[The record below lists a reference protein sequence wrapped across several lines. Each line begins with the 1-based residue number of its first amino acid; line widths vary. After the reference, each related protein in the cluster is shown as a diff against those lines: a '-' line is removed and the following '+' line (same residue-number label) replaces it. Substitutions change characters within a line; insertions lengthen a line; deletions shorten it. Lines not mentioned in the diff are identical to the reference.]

1 MQDAG
6 RDSALA
12 NGAPQTEKQDE
23 RHQKASTVIYD
34 ITNAYFDT
42 FEDLV
47 SSVDAHSFL
56 KQEQE
61 QILWSNAPSS
71 EEPPHD
77 IRGLR
82 NSFAFWIDYTG
93 ALAPVGA
100 SLDDRLHSNNDI
112 QEMIVE
118 LLEMVEKNL
127 SRLQR
132 NRDEN
137 GTFPNA
143 DSQHWLSAI
152 NSALDRL
159 NFLAKAIRQASA
171 RRYEQDMLTFATDE
185 DKFFHAI
192 AISYIKLKCPNARL
206 SLREHMGDSIARRR
220 RAILLKQRHAKNL
233 KTRRAPKPSPALNPE
248 HPLPPSVEKPTAKLP
263 ALGGDWPGLPSAG
276 GSRATQ
282 ASKMDRKAALRHI
295 HQRPPLSSRSS
306 GSSQQGDSLAAE
318 YPEAPRIEAG
328 EKHVQCPYCL
338 QPLPA
343 AEM

>member
-23 RHQKASTVIYD
+23 RHQRGGTVIYD
-34 ITNAYFDT
+34 ITNACFDT

-47 SSVDAHSFL
+47 SSADAHSFL

-61 QILWSNAPSS
+61 QILWSDAPSP

-127 SRLQR
+127 SRRELPGLLR
-132 NRDEN
+132 PKDLDIM
-137 GTFPNA
+137 A
-143 DSQHWLSAI
+143 DCCLCG
-152 NSALDRL
+152 NSAAKQGRKWDISKCRLTTLVVCDR
-159 NFLAKAIRQASA
+159 FGA
-171 RRYEQDMLTFATDE
+171 R
-185 DKFFHAI
+185 
-192 AISYIKLKCPNARL
+192 
-206 SLREHMGDSIARRR
+206 
-220 RAILLKQRHAKNL
+220 
-233 KTRRAPKPSPALNPE
+233 
-248 HPLPPSVEKPTAKLP
+248 
-263 ALGGDWPGLPSAG
+263 
-276 GSRATQ
+276 
-282 ASKMDRKAALRHI
+282 
-295 HQRPPLSSRSS
+295 
-306 GSSQQGDSLAAE
+306 
-318 YPEAPRIEAG
+318 
-328 EKHVQCPYCL
+328 
-338 QPLPA
+338 
-343 AEM
+343 